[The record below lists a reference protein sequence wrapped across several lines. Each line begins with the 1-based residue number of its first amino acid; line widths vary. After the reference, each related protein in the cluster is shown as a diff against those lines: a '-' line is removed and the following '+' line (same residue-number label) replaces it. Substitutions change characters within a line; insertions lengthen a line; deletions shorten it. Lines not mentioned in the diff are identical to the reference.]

1 MSQVARAARHPGLIT
16 GSVVLASFLY
26 SIDWTIAVVALP
38 HMQGAFS
45 ATQDQIAWVIT
56 SYIVASAI
64 SLPTAGWLSAR
75 FGRKRVFLWAMAW
88 FLGASV
94 VCGAADSLTLEVGAR
109 VVQGLSGAFLIPLS
123 HAIILDTYPPHEQGK
138 AMALW
143 GTGAVMG
150 AFIGPTI
157 GGYLTEYLT
166 WRYIFYINVPFGIL
180 AMLGTA
186 AFVPETRRDPDR
198 PLDWFGFLSLSLAL
212 GSLQLMLDRG
222 SRLDWFE
229 SWEIIVEA
237 GLAVLGFYLFNV
249 HCLTAKRPFL
259 DPRLFVKR
267 TFFMGLVF
275 AFIYGLLTTPLMVLM
290 PTFLEHVR
298 GYQIDEVGLLQSPR
312 GFGLLIAMIAGGRLV
327 NRVDPRTLIA
337 FGLLCLAVSSWEM
350 SRWTVDVGVWPLL
363 WTNLLQGIG
372 GGIILVPIQAI
383 AFPSLAPEQRTEA
396 ASVFNLVR
404 SVGSSIG
411 VSATL
416 TLFVQASSAS
426 RALLT
431 EHVTPYNEAL
441 QGPTGWSMA
450 TPEQLARLERQIDLQ
465 AAMMAYVHDFWLFAV
480 GALAALPLL
489 LLIGRLP
496 KMTAQREPGALVPG
510 E

>member
-1 MSQVARAARHPGLIT
+1 VSEARHPALIT
-16 GSVVLASFLY
+16 GSVVLASLLY

-38 HMQGAFS
+38 HMQGTFS

-64 SLPTAGWLSAR
+64 SLPTAGWLSTR
-75 FGRKRVFLWAMAW
+75 FGRRRVFLWAMAW
-88 FLGASV
+88 FLGSSV
-94 VCGAADSLTLEVGAR
+94 VCGAAHSLALEVGAR

-143 GTGAVMG
+143 GTGSVMG

-157 GGYLTEYLT
+157 GGYVTEYLT

-180 AMLGTA
+180 AMLGTV
-186 AFVPETRRDPDR
+186 AFVPETRRDPNR
-198 PLDWFGFLSLSLAL
+198 PLDWIGFLSLSLAL

-222 SRLDWFE
+222 SRLDWFD
-229 SWEIIVEA
+229 SWEIIIEA
-237 GLAVLGFYLFNV
+237 CLAALGFYVFNV
-249 HCLTAKRPFL
+249 HCLTSRQPFL

-267 TFFMGLVF
+267 SFFMGLVF
-275 AFIYGLLTTPLMVLM
+275 AFIYGLLTTPMMVLM
-290 PTFLEHVR
+290 PTFLEHIR
-298 GYQIDEVGLLQSPR
+298 GYAIDDVGLLQSPR
-312 GFGLLIAMIAGGRLV
+312 GLGLLLAMIAGGRLV

-337 FGLLCLAVSSWEM
+337 IGLLCLAVSSWEM
-350 SRWTVDVGVWPLL
+350 SRWTPEVGVWPLL
-363 WTNLLQGIG
+363 WTNLLQGVG

-404 SVGSSIG
+404 SVGASIG
-411 VSATL
+411 VSGTL
-416 TLFVQASSAS
+416 TLFVQASGVS
-426 RALLT
+426 RARLT

-441 QGPTGWSMA
+441 RDPAGWSMA
-450 TPEQLARLERQIDLQ
+450 SPGQLAALEEQIDLQ
-465 AAMMAYVHDFWLFAV
+465 AAMMAYIHDFWLFAL
-480 GALAALPLL
+480 GALAVLPLL
-489 LLIGRLP
+489 LLVGRPP
-496 KMTAQREPGALVPG
+496 KPEARQQPGMVLG